1 MSRRLPRLDARNKI
15 IETNGQPTFGFQ
27 RWWQDFA
34 EKIETALDANDALD
48 ATQEA
53 ALDAL
58 EDTTNKA
65 NACYEELG
73 PGAYAF
79 TASATL
85 PDDCRTAI
93 VDTTAGA
100 VTLTL
105 LPVAGYL
112 SDIVFKKTN
121 AGANNLVIEG
131 DGAETIDGV
140 ANVTFNAQYASRT
153 LRPALGAWHVVASI

>member
-1 MSRRLPRLDARNKI
+1 MSRRLPRMDTRLPI
-15 IETNGQPTFGFQ
+15 IDGQGRPSQLFHRLSDRQATL
-27 RWWQDFA
+27 
-34 EKIETALDANDALD
+34 IEQALDDNDALD
-48 ATQEA
+48 ATQQA

-58 EDTTNKA
+58 NTTTERA

-79 TASATL
+79 TTSATL

-105 LPVAGYL
+105 LPVATRI

-131 DGAETIDGV
+131 DGAETIDGGT
-140 ANVTFNAQYASRT
+140 VTFNTQYASRT
-153 LRPALGAWHVVASI
+153 VRPALGAWHVVASV

>member
-1 MSRRLPRLDARNKI
+1 MSRRLPRMDTRLPI
-15 IETNGQPTFGFQ
+15 IDGQGRPSQLFHRLSDRQATL
-27 RWWQDFA
+27 
-34 EKIETALDANDALD
+34 IEQALDANDALD
-48 ATQEA
+48 ATQQA

-58 EDTTNKA
+58 NDTTIKA

-93 VDTTAGA
+93 VDATAGA

-105 LPVAGYL
+105 LPVATRI
-112 SDIVFKKTN
+112 SDVVVVKVDGSAN
-121 AGANNLVIEG
+121 AVVIDG
-131 DGAETIDGV
+131 DGSETISGAATSSTTTQWV
-140 ANVTFNAQYASRT
+140 SRT
-153 LRPALGAWHVVASI
+153 VRPALGAWYLI

>member
-1 MSRRLPRLDARNKI
+1 LFHRLADRQATL
-15 IETNGQPTFGFQ
+15 IEQ
-27 RWWQDFA
+27 
-34 EKIETALDANDALD
+34 ALDANDELD
-48 ATQEA
+48 ATQQA

-58 EDTTNKA
+58 NTTTERA

-79 TASATL
+79 DASATL

-105 LPVAGYL
+105 LPVADCI
-112 SDIVFKKTN
+112 SDVVVKKTN
-121 AGANNLVIEG
+121 AGANNVVIEG
-131 DGAETIDGV
+131 DGAETIDGA
-140 ANVTFNAQYASRT
+140 ANVTFNTQYESRT
-153 LRPALGAWHVVASI
+153 LRPALGAWHLV